1 MLKSQAKTILRKH
14 RAVQLLEAIPL
25 LLFVLTLLINR
36 FLLRSDISVFKIL
49 IGFALFELA
58 WLFVMRFLRARAT
71 QRYLYS
77 PWWNELNVPLF
88 AEITRQIGRKND
100 PYALW
105 RITAAYAEGR
115 YAEVVSLCSA
125 LLNYPRA
132 AKKMRFSYLMYLEM
146 AYFELG
152 DDHKLGQV
160 YTVMERYLKGHPREA
175 KLRAGMPLHSFF
187 TAYLK
192 RDIPACEAYFS
203 SPSLNRMTSVR
214 RLLLMAR
221 VALVKGETDTARGL
235 LEQVLDQAP
244 DTGFHLCARATLDTL
259 DRGEGFE
266 SAFSEVLPNSSTP
279 SIGDRTVL
287 RKHQTRTKAWN
298 IVTGLLLAVLLVHCV
313 FSLHLEREEQQYWDS
328 LEAAVQEY
336 FRDAELLGLHEIT
349 ENGRAVDVIAVCQ
362 CQNRVV
368 LGGIYIQ
375 NDSEDEEL
383 MFRFGTSFSDK
394 DMQDSP
400 LPTKAYFTYLSE
412 QIVICKLFSTE
423 EEVPENACF
432 SYSVTLNQ
440 RTYWLAVTYAE
451 DDAP

>member
-1 MLKSQAKTILRKH
+1 MLKSQAKAILRKH
-14 RAVQLLEAIPL
+14 RAVQFLEAIPL
-25 LLFVLTLLINR
+25 LLFILTLLINR
-36 FLLRSDISVFKIL
+36 FLLRSDISVFKIV
-49 IGFALFELA
+49 IGFVLFELV
-58 WLFVMRFLRARAT
+58 WHFVMRSLRARAT
-71 QRYLYS
+71 QKYLYS

-105 RITAAYAEGR
+105 RITGAYAAGR
-115 YAEVVSLCSA
+115 YAEVVSRCSA
-125 LLNYPRA
+125 LLKQPRA

-160 YTVMERYLKGHPREA
+160 YTVMEWYLKNHCREA
-175 KLRAGMPLHSFF
+175 RLRAGMPLHSFF
-187 TAYLK
+187 TAYLN

-221 VALVKGETDTARGL
+221 VALVKGETDTARAL

-244 DTGFHLCARATLDTL
+244 DTGFHLCARATLDAL

-266 SAFSEVLPNSSTP
+266 TAFSEVLPDPAILSAW
-279 SIGDRTVL
+279 DRAVL
-287 RKHQTRTKAWN
+287 KKHQIRTKAWT
-298 IVTGLLLAVLLVHCV
+298 IVTGLLMAALL
-313 FSLHLEREEQQYWDS
+313 FLYAYSLHLEREEQQYWDS
-328 LEAAVQEY
+328 MEAAVQEY

-349 ENGRAVDVIAVCQ
+349 EDGRAVDVIAVCQ

-368 LGGIYIQ
+368 LGGIYLQ
-375 NDSEDEEL
+375 SDSEGEEIR
-383 MFRFGTSFSDK
+383 FRFGTSFSDK
-394 DMQDSP
+394 DMQDSL
-400 LPTKAYFTYLSE
+400 LPAKAYITYLSE
-412 QIVICKLFSTE
+412 QIVFCELFSTE
-423 EEVPENACF
+423 EDVPENACF
-432 SYSVTLNQ
+432 SYSVTLNE